1 MRQVALSAPT
11 FPFVLAAVLGSK
23 GAGLGVN
30 DAMSFRRLSRRD
42 EMFGAVA
49 DKIAPPH
56 LLERLAQ

>member
-1 MRQVALSAPT
+1 MRRAALSAST

-23 GAGLGVN
+23 GAGLRVN
-30 DAMSFRRLSRRD
+30 DAMPFRRLSRRD

-56 LLERLAQ
+56 LLERFAQ